1 MFIYLFI
8 NILDN
13 IIDGKR
19 KRKSIQSPVV
29 SSPPVK
35 KSTRITRS
43 KKIDPNLDS
52 TEDSNASEVMPEK
65 GVNKSIDKGAD
76 KGTEISSDESFI
88 SNFTKKS
95 RTVTEK
101 SSSTITEKSSS
112 TITEK
117 SSSTVVEKSKDSG
130 ISLEEPPT
138 KKKKTKKGAISTAAS
153 PHVNE
158 ASVISM
164 PSTSS
169 TSKAKKVLPQS
180 KCLFLY

>member
-1 MFIYLFI
+1 M
-8 NILDN
+8 
-13 IIDGKR
+13 
-19 KRKSIQSPVV
+19 
-29 SSPPVK
+29 
-35 KSTRITRS
+35 
-43 KKIDPNLDS
+43 DS

-65 GVNKSIDKGAD
+65 SVNKSSDKGAD

-95 RTVTEK
+95 RTV
-101 SSSTITEKSSS
+101 TEKSSS

-153 PHVNE
+153 PLVNE
-158 ASVISM
+158 ASSVISM

-169 TSKAKKVLPQS
+169 ISKTKKVLPQS